1 MADIHPTVDLDL
13 LGQLADSVRND
24 QIESED
30 AIRALCQVFEATFT
44 FEVLHG
50 QLNAELKA
58 KVSAFLSGT
67 PAETI
72 AAKGLDPTPLPLGLH
87 RHPFGGHAPETHKKH
102 HFLGGRAFAKVEQ
115 GIDAVE
121 HRPVVFEDREKTMIM
136 EVRMAYRPQYVQEP
150 TDTVYRFT
158 PISRSSTSSKTYGP
172 GQP

>member
-1 MADIHPTVDLDL
+1 MADTHPTVDVDL
-13 LGQLADSVRND
+13 LRQLADSIRND

-72 AAKGLDPTPLPLGLH
+72 AAEGFDPTPLPLGLH
-87 RHPFGGHAPETHKKH
+87 RHPFGGRAPETHKKH
-102 HFLGGRAFAKVEQ
+102 HFLGGRAYAKVEQ
-115 GIDAVE
+115 GIDIVE
-121 HRPVVFEDREKTMIM
+121 HRPVIFEDREKTMIM
-136 EVRMAYRPQYVQEP
+136 QVRM
-150 TDTVYRFT
+150 VYR
-158 PISRSSTSSKTYGP
+158 SSIHKRPLTHLVGSCRRPVPQLAAKRAD
-172 GQP
+172 